1 MMIIRGVHTQTET
14 EKSRDFD
21 RDRNLEI
28 FCQRSHTRKNS
39 RSLKKKI
46 GSMGENRELRMPE
59 IDLKVGPK
67 PLDSPHTRA
76 IHGAI

>member
-1 MMIIRGVHTQTET
+1 MPAFTHKEKFTLTE
-14 EKSRDFD
+14 
-21 RDRNLEI
+21 
-28 FCQRSHTRKNS
+28 
-39 RSLKKKI
+39 KKI

-76 IHGAI
+76 IHGAIIARCAWWDI

>member
-1 MMIIRGVHTQTET
+1 MGVHTQTET
-14 EKSRDFD
+14 EKSRDF
-21 RDRNLEI
+21 LPAFTHKEK
-28 FCQRSHTRKNS
+28 FT
-39 RSLKKKI
+39 LTGKK
-46 GSMGENRELRMPE
+46 SVRLGENRELRMPE